1 MLELVT
7 IKTKIEQLKKK
18 QQMEIL
24 KIIMKMDISHSE
36 NNNGV
41 FFNLSSLSQ
50 DQISELQKYIEYIN
64 DQEDTLQE
72 LEDVKNELN
81 ETYFNT
87 NSNPIKDNST
97 NSVVTNEAL

>member
-7 IKTKIEQLKKK
+7 IKTKIEQLNKK

>member
-7 IKTKIEQLKKK
+7 IKTKIEQLNKK

-24 KIIMKMDISHSE
+24 KIIMKMNISHSE

-87 NSNPIKDNST
+87 NGNPIKDNDT
-97 NSVVTNEAL
+97 NNVVTNEAL

>member
-7 IKTKIEQLKKK
+7 IKTKIEQLNKK

-87 NSNPIKDNST
+87 NGNPIKDRGT

>member
-7 IKTKIEQLKKK
+7 IKTKIEQLNKK

-87 NSNPIKDNST
+87 NSNPIKDKGT
-97 NSVVTNEAL
+97 NNVVTNEAL

>member
-7 IKTKIEQLKKK
+7 IKTKIEQLNKK

-24 KIIMKMDISHSE
+24 KIIMKMNISHSE

-87 NSNPIKDNST
+87 NGNPIKDNST

>member
-7 IKTKIEQLKKK
+7 IKTKIEQLNKK

-87 NSNPIKDNST
+87 NGNPIKDNST